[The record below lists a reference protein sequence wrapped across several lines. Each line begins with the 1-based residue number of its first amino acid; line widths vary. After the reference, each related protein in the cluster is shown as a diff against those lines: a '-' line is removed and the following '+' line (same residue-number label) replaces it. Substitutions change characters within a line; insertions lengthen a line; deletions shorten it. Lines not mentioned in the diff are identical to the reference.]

1 MATMTAIKG
10 IDLKTR
16 FKEFC
21 DRAFNGESFIISR
34 PQNEN
39 VVLMSEKEYVELE
52 KHRRNAE
59 YLARLDRAF
68 AQKKAGTMTEHDLIE
83 V

>member
-1 MATMTAIKG
+1 MTTMTAIKG

-39 VVLMSEKEYVELE
+39 VVLMSEKEYAELE

-59 YLARLDRAF
+59 YLAKLDRGF
-68 AQKKAGTMTEHDLIE
+68 NQINAGKGQVHDLIE